1 LTLKVT
7 DYVNV
12 IDPDSHVN
20 VYVIAN
26 VKETNQKYIN
36 RDIIRCERPNLEL
49 KVSKNTIFSF
59 SQELFI
65 LTIAIISEYI
75 PTNDNTYKNRKGEI
89 IILNSVNMELISK

>member
-1 LTLKVT
+1 MSVENFLFVAYIVLNSFLFIFTENLTKLTLKVT

-26 VKETNQKYIN
+26 VKETNQKYIH

-49 KVSKNTIFSF
+49 KVSKIYT
-59 SQELFI
+59 QR
-65 LTIAIISEYI
+65 YH
-75 PTNDNTYKNRKGEI
+75 
-89 IILNSVNMELISK
+89 